1 MFNVTLL
8 TDRANKKFKSK
19 ENDYFK
25 TLALDYDA
33 NDVNGPEGALMSYVF
48 KHVSWYTKTFINNK
62 EDNELLRQMRA
73 LNLDGSITLQLPSEM
88 IL

>member
-19 ENDYFK
+19 ESDYFK

-33 NDVNGPEGALMSYVF
+33 NDANGPEGLLFSYVF

-62 EDNELLRQMRA
+62 EDNEVLRQMRA